1 MIMKGKELV
10 CPVCEKGRLTP
21 QTYSE
26 EFCHGGKVLRVD
38 GLEGYQCD
46 TCGAD
51 PVFEDQIRR
60 GHAKYQDA
68 RRRADGLLTGSEIR
82 AYRKRRGLTQQQ
94 TSRIFGGGA
103 NAFSKYERGD
113 VIQSVAMD
121 RLIRA
126 CIRHPEVL
134 VELADEAGIVVAAT
148 DVDTGYVTEPEK
160 LIKAA
165 SLTEGKSCKVVFIA
179 DYRKAQSATVSASGK
194 DTQSDESS
202 DWEMA

>member
-1 MIMKGKELV
+1 MEGKELV

-26 EFCHGGKVLRVD
+26 EFRHGGKVLRVD

-60 GHAKYQDA
+60 GHVKYQDA
-68 RRRADGLLTGSEIR
+68 RRRADGLLTGIEIR

-94 TSRIFGGGA
+94 AARIFGGGA

-126 CIRHPEVL
+126 CVRHPEVL
-134 VELADEAGIVVAAT
+134 AELADEAGIVVAAT
-148 DVDTGYVTEPEK
+148 DVDMGYVTEPEK
-160 LIKAA
+160 SIKVAA
-165 SLTEGKSCKVVFIA
+165 LTKATQKSCNVVSIV
-179 DYRKAQSATVSASGK
+179 DYKKAQSAIVLASGK
-194 DTQSDESS
+194 DIQSDES
-202 DWEMA
+202 WGMT

>member
-26 EFCHGGKVLRVD
+26 EFHYGDKVLRVD
-38 GLEGYQCD
+38 GLEGYLCD

-68 RRRADGLLTGSEIR
+68 KRRADGLLTGIEIR
-82 AYRKRRGLTQQQ
+82 AYRKRCRLTQQQ
-94 TSRIFGGGA
+94 AAQIFGGGA

-126 CIRHPEVL
+126 CVRHPEVL
-134 VELADEAGIVVAAT
+134 EELAYEAGIVVAAT
-148 DVDTGYVTEPEK
+148 DVDTGYMTEPEK

-165 SLTEGKSCKVVFIA
+165 FLTEAMRKSCDVVSID
-179 DYRKAQSATVSASGK
+179 DYRNAPRPATMPASGK
-194 DTQSDESS
+194 WHE
-202 DWEMA
+202 A